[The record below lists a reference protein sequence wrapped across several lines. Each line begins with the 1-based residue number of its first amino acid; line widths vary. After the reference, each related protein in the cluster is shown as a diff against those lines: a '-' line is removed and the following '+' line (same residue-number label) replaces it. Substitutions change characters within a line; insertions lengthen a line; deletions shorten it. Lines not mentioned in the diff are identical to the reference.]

1 MIKYLITFR
10 EYDWIQDDVPY
21 SCDQRTIVEA
31 VSDTA
36 ARTKLYEEIGSVQ
49 VVDIKILDY
58 YE

>member
-10 EYDWIQDDVPY
+10 EYDWIRDDVPY
-21 SCDQRTIVEA
+21 SRDQRTIVEA